1 MAAMYS
7 IFETKTH
14 LSELLRLVK
23 KGKDLIIT
31 ERGNPIAKIIPFT
44 PQEETLAQKLDSL
57 EKSGPLLRAKKR
69 KSGMPDTSK
78 LKKVNGALKRFLED
92 R

>member
-23 KGKDLIIT
+23 KGKELIIT
-31 ERGNPIAKIIPFT
+31 ERGNPIAKILPFT
-44 PQEETLAQKLDSL
+44 AQEQTLAQKLDSL
-57 EKSGPLLRAKKR
+57 EKSGSLLRSKK
-69 KSGMPDTSK
+69 KQSGMPDTSK
-78 LKKVNGALKRFLED
+78 LKKVNGGLKRFLED